1 MRVLNVVARLR
12 NAAMTACVYAGS
24 DRHRIDRAGG
34 GVMQISQPRDFGPLV
49 LVVGLFVILFVVT
62 LTVGAPQR

>member
-1 MRVLNVVARLR
+1 LR
-12 NAAMTACVYAGS
+12 NAAMTACVYAGN
-24 DRHRIDRAGG
+24 DRHPDRSSRGG
-34 GVMQISQPRDFGPLV
+34 AMQISQPRDLGPLV

>member
-1 MRVLNVVARLR
+1 MLA
-12 NAAMTACVYAGS
+12 TIGKG
-24 DRHRIDRAGG
+24 IDRAGG

-49 LVVGLFVILFVVT
+49 FVVGLFVILFVVT